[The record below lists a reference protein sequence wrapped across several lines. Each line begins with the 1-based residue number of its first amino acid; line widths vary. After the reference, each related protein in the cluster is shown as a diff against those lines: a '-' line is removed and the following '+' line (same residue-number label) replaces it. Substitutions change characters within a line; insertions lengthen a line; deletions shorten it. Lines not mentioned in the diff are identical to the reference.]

1 MFQKL
6 DAIFFNRHLDDD
18 EQILIIV
25 HKHWLIGVRFIFW
38 PAISFLAAWA
48 FLYIAPFL
56 SVFYFVSL
64 WAVVSL
70 VWFLRNFF
78 DYYLDAWLITSEG
91 IIDVAWHGWFHRE
104 SSRVL
109 YSDIQG
115 VSYEIQGVTSTLLR
129 YGQISVEKLSTGNVI
144 SMEYVKNPRQIESA
158 ILKNMEGYMHTKN
171 MKDAK
176 SVQEILASVI
186 AREMH
191 LQEPTDDDDHFD
203 DQG

>member
-1 MFQKL
+1 MFGKL
-6 DAIFFNRHLDDD
+6 DSIFFARHLDDD
-18 EQILIIV
+18 EEILLIV
-25 HKHWLIGVRFIFW
+25 HKHWLIGLRFVFW
-38 PAISFLAAWA
+38 PIISFLAAWV
-48 FLYIAPFL
+48 FLYVAPFL

-70 VWFLRNFF
+70 VWFFRNFF

-115 VSYEIQGVTSTLLR
+115 VSYEIQGVTSTLFR

-144 SMEYVKNPRQIESA
+144 SMEFVKSPRRIESV

-171 MKDAK
+171 LKDAK
-176 SVQEILASVI
+176 SVQEILAGVI

-191 LQEPTDDDDHFD
+191 LQELNDDTDDAE
-203 DQG
+203 